1 VRTSCCSWRLG
12 AACPPYTWSIVGG
25 QLPDGL
31 QLIGGTGFIIGKPTA
46 VGNSTVTL
54 QVADSET
61 TAATKTVTL
70 TFKVVDGVQI
80 AAVEFTQVIQQ
91 FQYLD
96 DLENSLVEQQRAP
109 GANHLLQASR

>member
-1 VRTSCCSWRLG
+1 M
-12 AACPPYTWSIVGG
+12 
-25 QLPDGL
+25 
-31 QLIGGTGFIIGKPTA
+31 
-46 VGNSTVTL
+46 STVTL

-61 TAATKTVTL
+61 TAATNTVTL

-96 DLENSLVEQQRAP
+96 DLQTSLA
-109 GANHLLQASR
+109 ANNEPRCLSSPTSSQ